1 MALEGTLRDFSLADI
16 FQLIGLQRKTGV
28 LTLNGSDDTVSVSF
42 LDGKV
47 VGAES
52 ALKKLEDRLGHLL
65 LRSNLVSQG
74 QLDAA
79 LRAQMETL
87 ERLGHAL
94 LRQGSLTREELSRAL
109 EQQILQIIFRT
120 FRWQDGEYHFSQET
134 SIDYDAD
141 FVSPVSAESI
151 LMEGARMLDEWP
163 IIEKRIPHWGLVF
176 VATPAARE
184 VEVASQS
191 ELDSL
196 EEFEFDLDE
205 ASDGQ
210 ALAEHSGKLLVSY
223 AEQEVL
229 QLVDGVR
236 TVEDI
241 VRRSFFG
248 EFETCKA
255 LYTLAIRGIIREA
268 TREELIEAAQ
278 SRTESTGAIPAQRWR
293 LPWLAF
299 LLLPMLAGSL
309 LLAPRN
315 PLNVWL
321 GPDENLLPT
330 VASGRSAAKMWL
342 VWQVVNARDTL
353 VGSFPESLTEV
364 VREGYLDE
372 RAIRDPWGRP
382 YRYLLREDS
391 VLLGGSNPQGA
402 PDPYLILSQH
412 LRSEGDNAAAGSA
425 VELVNP

>member
-1 MALEGTLRDFSLADI
+1 VALEGTLRDFSLADI

-28 LTLNGSDDTVSVSF
+28 LTLNGSDDTVTVSF

-47 VGAES
+47 VGADS
-52 ALKKLEDRLGHLL
+52 VAKKLDDRLGNLL

-94 LRQGSLTREELSRAL
+94 LRQGALTREELKRAL

-120 FRWQDGEYHFSQET
+120 FRWQDGEYHFSQE
-134 SIDYDAD
+134 SGIDYDAE
-141 FVSPVSAESI
+141 FVSPISAESI

-163 IIEKRIPHWGLVF
+163 IIEKRISHWGLVF
-176 VATPAARE
+176 VPTPAARR

-191 ELDSL
+191 EIDALD
-196 EEFEFDLDE
+196 EFEFDLDVDAVPTPE
-205 ASDGQ
+205 AS
-210 ALAEHSGKLLVSY
+210 AGKLLVSY

-229 QLVDGVR
+229 QLVDGLR
-236 TVEDI
+236 SVEDI
-241 VRRSFFG
+241 IRRSFFG

-278 SRTESTGAIPAQRWR
+278 ARTEPTAALPVPRWR

-299 LLLPMLAGSL
+299 LLLPMLLGSL

-321 GPDENLLPT
+321 GPGEKIAPT
-330 VASGRSAAKMWL
+330 IAAGRSAARMWR
-342 VWQVVNARDTL
+342 VWQALNSRDTL
-353 VGSFPESLTEV
+353 VGSFPETLNEV
-364 VREGYLDE
+364 VREGYLSED
-372 RAIRDPWGRP
+372 AVRDPWGRP
-382 YRYLLREDS
+382 YRYLLRDDAI
-391 VLLGGSNPQGA
+391 LLGGSTAQGA
-402 PDPYLILSQH
+402 PDPDLILAQR
-412 LRSEGDNAAAGSA
+412 LRSEAEAGAGGQA

>member
-28 LTLNGSDDTVSVSF
+28 LTLNGTDDTVTVSF

-47 VGAES
+47 VGSES
-52 ALKKLEDRLGHLL
+52 ASKKLEDRLGHLL
-65 LRSNLVSQG
+65 LRSNLVSQD

-94 LRQGSLTREELSRAL
+94 IRQGSLTREELSRAL
-109 EQQILQIIFRT
+109 EQQVLQIIFRT

-134 SIDYDAD
+134 SIDYDAE
-141 FVSPVSAESI
+141 FVSPISAESI

-176 VATPAARE
+176 VQTPAALQ

-191 ELDSL
+191 ELDAL
-196 EEFEFDLDE
+196 DDFEFDLESEPEDRQ
-205 ASDGQ
+205 DQ
-210 ALAEHSGKLLVSY
+210 SGKLLVSY

-229 QLVDGVR
+229 ELVDGVR

-278 SRTESTGAIPAQRWR
+278 TRTDSTGAIPVQRWR

-309 LLAPRN
+309 LLVPRN

-321 GPDENLLPT
+321 GPNGRILPT
-330 VASGRSAAKMWL
+330 IAAARSAARMWL
-342 VWQVVNARDTL
+342 VWQVVSARDAL

-364 VREGYLDE
+364 VREGLLDE
-372 RAIRDPWGRP
+372 QAIRDPWGRP
-382 YRYLLREDS
+382 FRYLLREDS
-391 VLLGGSNPQGA
+391 VLLGGSNPQGG
-402 PDPYLILSQH
+402 PDPNLILSQH
-412 LRSEGDNAAAGSA
+412 LRSEGDDTAAGSA